1 MTSERSIDRRAY
13 LTAVGSGA
21 VAALAGCLGEPSGEG
36 TTTSGGG
43 GGQSTDGET
52 TEGTDSAGNE
62 TGTDSG
68 TTQSGEEQAITA
80 GTAPGFPPFEIKKG
94 EKLTGFDIEL
104 LEAVVSQAPGYTL
117 DGWQEFE
124 FGSLIPALTGG
135 NIDVIAAAM
144 TITEERKQ
152 TIAFTDPYYEAD
164 QSILVR
170 KGGDFQPSQLSDL
183 EGHAVGAQ
191 SDTTGEQVVQDEL
204 SDVNYNGY
212 GSYVLAVTD
221 LENGNIDAVVLDKPV
236 AQTFAE
242 QRNVEVAFTYETGE
256 EYGFGI
262 RQNQSDL
269 QSALNEGLSTVQ
281 ENGTYEELR
290 NKWFSES

>member
-21 VAALAGCLGEPSGEG
+21 VAALAGCLGEPASQNN
-36 TTTSGGG
+36 TSGGG
-43 GGQSTDGET
+43 GGGT
-52 TEGTDSAGNE
+52 TEGTGGGTGNQ
-62 TGTDSG
+62 TGTAGG
-68 TTQSGEEQAITA
+68 TDTGTAGGGEQQALVA
-80 GTAPGFPPFEIKKG
+80 GTAPGFPPFEMKQG
-94 EKLTGFDIEL
+94 GKLTGFDIEL

-144 TITEERKQ
+144 TITKKRKQ
-152 TIAFTDPYYEAD
+152 TIAFTNPYYEAD

-170 KGGDFQPSQLSDL
+170 KGGDFQPSELSEL

-191 SDTTGEQVVQDEL
+191 SDTTGEQVVQDKL
-204 SDVNYNGY
+204 SDVNYNSY
-212 GSYVLAVTD
+212 SSYVLAVTD

-242 QRNVEVAFTYETGE
+242 KRNVEVAFTYETGE

-269 QSALNEGLSTVQ
+269 MSALNEGLATVKQ
-281 ENGTYEELR
+281 NGTYEQLR

>member
-21 VAALAGCLGEPSGEG
+21 VAALAGCLGEPSNQNN
-36 TTTSGGG
+36 TSGGG
-43 GGQSTDGET
+43 GTTQGTDGGT
-52 TEGTDSAGNE
+52 GNQTGTEG
-62 TGTDSG
+62 GTDTG
-68 TTQSGEEQAITA
+68 TTQSGEQQAITA
-80 GTAPGFPPFEIKKG
+80 GTAPGFPPFEIKEG
-94 EKLTGFDIEL
+94 EELTGFDVEL
-104 LEAVVSQAPGYTL
+104 LEAVVSEAPGYTL

-124 FGSLIPALTGG
+124 FGSLIPALTGE

-170 KGGDFQPSQLSDL
+170 AGGDFQPSQLSDL
-183 EGHAVGAQ
+183 EGRAVGAQ

-204 SDVNYNGY
+204 SDVSYNGY

-242 QRNVEVAFTYETGE
+242 QRDVEVAFTYETGE

-269 QSALNEGLSTVQ
+269 QSALNQGLSTVQ